1 VKRLLSRRSVRRLLF
16 MVAVLAAIDPFIPGL
31 RNRWEAARYESNRTF
46 RFENSDL
53 FSLGPLV
60 QYLREHPRGE
70 RPRVVFFGNSVVWGY
85 FLEPNDS
92 LPAQFQRLTPEA
104 RVFNLG
110 INGFESGSAYLIT
123 KSIIDAVDT
132 IYMFHVGGT
141 AHPMLPRLVAVEPGD
156 VARFTLTPPDG
167 VEVQLERMLGFW
179 RLYRDAY
186 RLQAALFG
194 TSTRQYV
201 YRHKA
206 SIPGAIW
213 RAAGGRAMGDE
224 GAVPSNAEP
233 PALVNVAVQA
243 DMASVPASEARRRAL
258 AAAYPLLWDY
268 AELVRTNGK
277 RAVVVE
283 VDRSSSPMPPID
295 RGDLNRLFYPHVS
308 FVALSIP
315 PSLQFDGRHLSELG
329 ARAVAQALRR
339 YAPPVDRGR
348 LSTS

>member
-1 VKRLLSRRSVRRLLF
+1 MLSRRSARRLF
-16 MVAVLAAIDPFIPGL
+16 FAVAVLAAIDPFIPGL
-31 RNRWEAARYESNRTF
+31 RDRLETARYESNRVF

-60 QYLREHPRGE
+60 QYLRERPRGD

-85 FLEPNDS
+85 FLEPKDS

-110 INGFESGSAYLIT
+110 INGFESGSAYLMT
-123 KSIIDAVDT
+123 KNIIDAVDT
-132 IYMFHVGGT
+132 IYLFHIGGT
-141 AHPMLPRLVAVEPGD
+141 AHPMLPQLVAVGPGD
-156 VARFTLTPPDG
+156 VARFTLTPPDD
-167 VEVQLERMLGFW
+167 VEARLGGLLGFW

-206 SIPGAIW
+206 SLPSAIW
-213 RAAGGRAMGDE
+213 RAASGRAMDDE
-224 GAVPSNAEP
+224 SVPTPRSEV
-233 PALVNVAVQA
+233 PALLDVVSVQT
-243 DMASVPASEARRRAL
+243 DMASAPVTEARSRGL
-258 AAAYPLLWDY
+258 AAAYPLLWDF
-268 AELVRTNGK
+268 AELVRAHRK
-277 RAVVVE
+277 HAVVVAF
-283 VDRSSSPMPPID
+283 DRSSSPLLPID
-295 RGDLNRLFYPHVS
+295 RADLNRIFHPHVS

-315 PSLQFDGRHLSELG
+315 PVFQFDGLHLSVPG

-339 YAPPVDRGR
+339 HAPPLTGGG
-348 LSTS
+348 